1 MKFEIEKF
9 NACKES
15 IVFRKNYPDF
25 KTAWE
30 NCPRG
35 DWMLWIAKKLNVDL
49 LKLTTAK
56 ALCANTVRNL
66 MRDERSTKAID
77 VAILFGQGKASR
89 EELDAA
95 AADAAAYTAYTAYT
109 ADAAAAAAYAAADAA
124 DAAAAA
130 AYAAADAAYAVAD
143 AAAAAAYAVAD
154 AAYAVAAADAAYAAA
169 DAAYAAA
176 DADAKRKNQQETAD
190 ICRRILTEDVL
201 AAINNL

>member
-95 AADAAAYTAYTAYT
+95 AADAD
-109 ADAAAAAAYAAADAA
+109 DA
-124 DAAAAA
+124 
-130 AYAAADAAYAVAD
+130 
-143 AAAAAAYAVAD
+143 
-154 AAYAVAAADAAYAAA
+154 
-169 DAAYAAA
+169 
-176 DADAKRKNQQETAD
+176 ADAKRKNQQETAD

>member
-95 AADAAAYTAYTAYT
+95 AADADDADADAADAYTAADAYAAVAAAYAAAAYTAYTAAAY
-109 ADAAAAAAYAAADAA
+109 AAYAAYAAAYAAAASVDAAAYAAADAA
-124 DAAAAA
+124 
-130 AYAAADAAYAVAD
+130 AD
-143 AAAAAAYAVAD
+143 
-154 AAYAVAAADAAYAAA
+154 
-169 DAAYAAA
+169 AA
-176 DADAKRKNQQETAD
+176 DADAKNQQETAD

>member
-25 KTAWE
+25 KSAWE

-66 MRDERSTKAID
+66 MKDERSTKAID

-95 AADAAAYTAYTAYT
+95 AADADD
-109 ADAAAAAAYAAADAA
+109 ADADAA
-124 DAAAAA
+124 DAYTA
-130 AYAAADAAYAVAD
+130 
-143 AAAAAAYAVAD
+143 
-154 AAYAVAAADAAYAAA
+154 
-169 DAAYAAA
+169 
-176 DADAKRKNQQETAD
+176 ADAKRKNQQETAD

>member
-95 AADAAAYTAYTAYT
+95 AADADDAEAADAYADAYTA
-109 ADAAAAAAYAAADAA
+109 ADAAAYAA
-124 DAAAAA
+124 
-130 AYAAADAAYAVAD
+130 
-143 AAAAAAYAVAD
+143 
-154 AAYAVAAADAAYAAA
+154 
-169 DAAYAAA
+169 
-176 DADAKRKNQQETAD
+176 ADAKRKNQQETAD

>member
-66 MRDERSTKAID
+66 MKDERSTKAID

-95 AADAAAYTAYTAYT
+95 AADADDADADAADAYTAADAYAAVAAAYAAAAYTAYTAAAY
-109 ADAAAAAAYAAADAA
+109 AAYAAYAAAYAAAASADAAAYAAADAA
-124 DAAAAA
+124 
-130 AYAAADAAYAVAD
+130 AD
-143 AAAAAAYAVAD
+143 
-154 AAYAVAAADAAYAAA
+154 
-169 DAAYAAA
+169 AA
-176 DADAKRKNQQETAD
+176 DADAKNQQETAD
-190 ICRRILTEDVL
+190 ICRRILTEDVF

>member
-95 AADAAAYTAYTAYT
+95 AADAYT
-109 ADAAAAAAYAAADAA
+109 
-124 DAAAAA
+124 
-130 AYAAADAAYAVAD
+130 
-143 AAAAAAYAVAD
+143 
-154 AAYAVAAADAAYAAA
+154 
-169 DAAYAAA
+169 
-176 DADAKRKNQQETAD
+176 ADAKRKNQQETAD